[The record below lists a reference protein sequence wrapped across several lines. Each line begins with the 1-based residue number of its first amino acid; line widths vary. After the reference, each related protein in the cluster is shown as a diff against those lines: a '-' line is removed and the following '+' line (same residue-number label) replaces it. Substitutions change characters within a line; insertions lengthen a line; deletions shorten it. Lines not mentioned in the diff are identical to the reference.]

1 MVRKRKSALCTGRQ
15 IMATSVIGAA
25 PPGLEFLLL
34 RTHRFRGWANS
45 CRLWRWSIAENET
58 LQDLKELKNPRAR

>member
-34 RTHRFRGWANS
+34 RTPTASAGGLTHAAPLALEHSR
-45 CRLWRWSIAENET
+45 NEIQ
-58 LQDLKELKNPRAR
+58 QDLERYKV